1 MPRDQRRH
9 FLSALLS
16 LFGEIGGKNPTGRNL
31 AYCYA
36 QAMMLDHTLTTD
48 ILGRDIVPKNSFDKE
63 LWDVKANKFPFD
75 GPATGRCRLAD
86 LCILYKGKPL
96 AVAEIKVEDQN
107 EDDPTGQLKDY
118 VAFAKQQKIPFHY
131 ITKYT
136 LTISEERKLKGAEKW
151 ARRHYEIAAALDKRK
166 DQQIAQMIVEY
177 LKDQKMSGYQPLHAR
192 KQDLLTFARRLL
204 PVGYE
209 GHSAK
214 ETPYKI
220 SQLMEQLLNNTRMI
234 ADWMSDGNE
243 NRLNVTVYPT
253 VETYWRVGDLV
264 KECTAKPGQVKELKG
279 YIADYFKSG
288 ILYFVAE
295 ARFGKKARMWLSVSQ
310 WIELEGY
317 DRINQGILIEVE
329 GGPLGA
335 LSDDKKWR
343 PWVEKRVSL
352 NNYTEA
358 KMRADLKTL
367 IKGAQS
373 RLGNLR
379 KHPSPEIKRFAK
391 SAGARCVAET
401 EFRGIA

>member
-1 MPRDQRRH
+1 MPGDQQRH

-36 QAMMLDHTLTTD
+36 QALMLDHTLTKD
-48 ILGRDIVPKNSFDKE
+48 ILGIDIVPKNNFDQQ

-75 GPATGRCRLAD
+75 GPTTGRVRLAD
-86 LCILYKGKPL
+86 LCILYKGRPL

-118 VAFAKQQKIPFHY
+118 VAFARQQKIPFHY

-136 LTISEERKLKGAEKW
+136 LGIPEKRRLQGAQSW

-177 LKDQKMSGYQPLHAR
+177 LKDQKMSGYQPLDA
-192 KQDLLTFARRLL
+192 KPQDLLNFARRLL

-234 ADWMSDGNE
+234 ADWMRDGNE
-243 NRLNVTVYPT
+243 NRLNVAVYPT
-253 VETYWRVGDLV
+253 VETIWRVGDLV
-264 KECTAKPGQVKELKG
+264 EECTAKPGRVKELEG
-279 YIADYFKSG
+279 YIADYFKYG
-288 ILYFVAE
+288 TLYFVAE
-295 ARFGKKARMWLSVSQ
+295 ARFGKKARVWLSVSQ
-310 WIELEGY
+310 WIKLERN
-317 DRINQGILIEVE
+317 RINQGILIEVE
-329 GGPLGA
+329 GGPLND
-335 LSDDKKWR
+335 LSDDRKWR
-343 PWVEKRVSL
+343 TWVEKKVSL

-367 IKGAQS
+367 IKDAQS

-391 SAGARCVAET
+391 SAVARCVAET
-401 EFRGIA
+401 EFRGIG